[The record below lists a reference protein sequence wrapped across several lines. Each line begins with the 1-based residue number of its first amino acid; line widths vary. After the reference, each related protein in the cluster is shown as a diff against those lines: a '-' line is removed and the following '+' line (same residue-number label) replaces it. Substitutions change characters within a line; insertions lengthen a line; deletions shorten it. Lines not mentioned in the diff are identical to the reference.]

1 MSIFEA
7 VHDIK
12 ENTDERLDTCARQ
25 FAKVLTESYPEL
37 TFWQNTPPDSEDLN
51 KEQNDLV
58 SDAMRQPWPDP
69 FESCGH
75 TLGHWLLDVYPGSMK
90 AVQFDNKWD
99 GPYEFNYRSKF
110 QHRASA
116 SLSDP
121 SARKPLGHTNC
132 VPPEVAD
139 LPQPLMRD
147 FRADKVAIQSICDQ
161 VRKSLKPNQGRGQSR
176 YTNYVNEAV
185 RQVALAVIT
194 NGDVELNRRKNIEL
208 QLERFDGGL
217 LSPEDP
223 IRYINFSDKEEG
235 RIEIMFFLDNEDEET
250 KTEETKTKDL
260 AIDGFIRKVSASLQ

>member
-7 VHDIK
+7 VHNIK

-58 SDAMRQPWPDP
+58 SDVMRQPCPDP

-99 GPYEFNYRSKF
+99 APYPFNYGAAFKD
-110 QHRASA
+110 A
-116 SLSDP
+116 P
-121 SARKPLGHTNC
+121 I
-132 VPPEVAD
+132 
-139 LPQPLMRD
+139 PQPLMRD

-161 VRKSLKPNQGRGQSR
+161 LKKTLKPKQGRGKAK
-176 YTNYVNEAV
+176 YTDYVNKAAQ
-185 RQVALAVIT
+185 QVAIAVKQ
-194 NGDVELNRRKNIEL
+194 NGDSILSRHAHVNLLLKEFDDGDRYPDNPIHEIRFQSENDEIVEILYMSGKDEICK
-208 QLERFDGGL
+208 RFKR
-217 LSPEDP
+217 EQ
-223 IRYINFSDKEEG
+223 
-235 RIEIMFFLDNEDEET
+235 
-250 KTEETKTKDL
+250 
-260 AIDGFIRKVSASLQ
+260 FIRKVCAHL